1 MAINTQTFAQI
12 VSNAVTAIQG
22 GASQL
27 VDMTVGSILRA
38 FTEAIGALTLW
49 LQGVALQ
56 IAALTRFASSN
67 GPDADSWAADFGFAR
82 ESAKPA
88 NGPVTCARFT
98 ATAQASVPVGSVVQT
113 SDGTQKYSV
122 IADSTQSAYNATLG
136 AYVMAPGTTS
146 CTVSVVSQSVS
157 ASGNA
162 AAGAINTVGNPLP
175 GIDTVTN
182 AAAFT
187 NGSDGELDPAMKAR
201 FVSYINSLSRATRGA
216 ITYAVTSLQLGVNMT
231 LTENFTY
238 SGTADQGYFYVVVD
252 DGSGAPSTEFLS
264 TVSNAI
270 DAVRPI
276 GSTFGVFAPVIVTAN
291 VAMTVTA
298 ATGYLHSDVAA
309 AVSAALLAYINSLPL
324 GTLLSFTRLV
334 QVAYDASPGV
344 ANISAV
350 TVNGGTSDVAV
361 SSQQVAKAGTIT
373 IS

>member
-1 MAINTQTFAQI
+1 MAINTQTFAQL

-22 GASQL
+22 AASQL
-27 VDMTVGSILRA
+27 VDMTVGSLLRA
-38 FTEAIGALTLW
+38 FVEAISALGLW
-49 LQGVALQ
+49 LQGIALQ
-56 IAALTRFASSN
+56 LAALTRFATSN
-67 GPDADSWAADFGFAR
+67 GPDADSWGADFGYAR
-82 ESAKPA
+82 LVAVA
-88 NGPVTCARFT
+88 ATDPVTFGRFT
-98 ATAQASVPVGSVVQT
+98 ATTQASVPVGTVVQT
-113 SDGTQKYSV
+113 SDGSQKYSV
-122 IADSTQSAYNATLG
+122 VADTSQSAYSASAN
-136 AYVMAPGTTS
+136 AYVMAPGTAS
-146 CTVSVVSQSVS
+146 CTATVVSQSVS
-157 ASGNA
+157 ASGNV

-175 GIDTVTN
+175 GIDTVSN

-187 NGSDGELDPAMKAR
+187 NGEDGESDTAMKAR
-201 FVSYINSLSRATRGA
+201 FVSYINSLSRATRAA
-216 ITYAVTSLQLGVNMT
+216 ITYAVTSLQQGVNMT
-231 LTENFTY
+231 LTENFSY
-238 SGTADQGYFYVVVD
+238 AGAADLGYFYVVVD
-252 DGSGAPSTEFLS
+252 DGSGAPSTNFLS

-309 AVSAALLAYINSLPL
+309 AVSAALLAYINTLPL

-350 TVNGGTSDVAV
+350 TVNGGTADVAA
-361 SSQQVAKAGTIT
+361 SMKQVVKTGTIT